1 MSLSQS
7 TNSSDFLFFNPGIYS
22 HVHKSPI
29 LNSVLRKMNL
39 LYSFCIKSMMKFI
52 IYQLCLVLQ
61 MFSFLLDD
69 LFKKKKVQFEVE
81 TKDEIVFVIR
91 RHETY

>member
-1 MSLSQS
+1 
-7 TNSSDFLFFNPGIYS
+7 
-22 HVHKSPI
+22 
-29 LNSVLRKMNL
+29 
-39 LYSFCIKSMMKFI
+39 
-52 IYQLCLVLQ
+52 